1 MFIDVIIY
9 LSEALWFTCHC
20 LFIFLLDTEYFFL
33 VLAKN
38 KIIII
43 NFDCLFPRKKKINIF
58 KIDFKKFTSYTFQKI
73 YIIQNNFK
81 KENKTELRE
90 NLIARSS

>member
-1 MFIDVIIY
+1 MIYMPLFIY
-9 LSEALWFTCHC
+9 

-81 KENKTELRE
+81 KENKTE
-90 NLIARSS
+90 